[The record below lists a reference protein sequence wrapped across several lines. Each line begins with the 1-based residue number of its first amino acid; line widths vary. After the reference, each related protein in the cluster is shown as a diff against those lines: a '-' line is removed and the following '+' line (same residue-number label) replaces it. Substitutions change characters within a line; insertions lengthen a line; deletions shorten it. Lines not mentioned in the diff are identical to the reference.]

1 MHAAELLRWDDRI
14 GRIQSGY
21 LADMIAVP
29 GNPLNDIR
37 LLERPD
43 FVLKDGVL
51 VRGPMDRQAGLTDSF
66 AGDMTVETS

>member
-1 MHAAELLRWDDRI
+1 LRTYSSSSIVGSAGGCWLL
-14 GRIQSGY
+14 
-21 LADMIAVP
+21 LCCVP

-51 VRGPMDRQAGLTDSF
+51 VRGPMDRQAGLADSF